1 MKQKVVSIFS
11 CLAVLVLL
19 VMAQT
24 SFAADKTTVE
34 FTSVEEGGVI
44 SIYPD
49 SFPVKRDVKGKVK
62 GLSKDEITAQGV
74 TLELFVL
81 DVSQG
86 PVVVEK
92 NGKWVV
98 KATLNDADLIL
109 KAVAKDKTGK
119 ELATATIKATASGE
133 F

>member
-1 MKQKVVSIFS
+1 MTQKAISIFS
-11 CLAVLVLL
+11 FLTVLVLL
-19 VMAQT
+19 VMLQT
-24 SFAADKTTVE
+24 SFAADKITIE
-34 FTSVEEGGVI
+34 FTSVDNEGVI

-62 GLSKDEITAQGV
+62 GLSKEEIADQGLTV
-74 TLELFVL
+74 EVFIL
-81 DVSQG
+81 DVPQT
-86 PVVVEK
+86 PVTVEK
-92 NGKWVV
+92 NGKWFV
-98 KATLNDADLIL
+98 KGTINNADLVL